1 MPLVPEIFDP
11 AELANL
17 LRRQLGAGELHP
29 VAAGASGDGLFR
41 YERPGQPACYVK
53 VAPWPCPE
61 LLNAK
66 AMYDFLA
73 GKVPVP
79 QVVYCGQM
87 GEVGV
92 LVMTELVGTTLAG
105 LVGHLPDEEL
115 VTYYARALR
124 RLHAVEVVAD
134 LGPSL
139 EERLARAR
147 ERVDMGLVA
156 AAELED
162 EYQGQSPAGLY
173 DQLLGLVP
181 SLEGRVLAHGDYCL
195 DNLVLDGQGQVGYL
209 DLGRGG
215 VADPYLDLALAL
227 RSLRHELGHNWA
239 DLFCHE
245 YGIAQL
251 DPHKVA
257 FYTLLDEFF

>member
-1 MPLVPEIFDP
+1 MPPIPTLIS
-11 AELANL
+11 AL
-17 LRRQLGAGELHP
+17 LHPQLGAGELRP
-29 VAAGASGDGLFR
+29 VAAGASGEGLFR
-41 YERPGQPACYVK
+41 YDRPGQPACYVK

-79 QVVYCGQM
+79 QAVYGGRV

-92 LVMTELVGTTLAG
+92 LVMTELEGTPLAG
-105 LVGHLPDEEL
+105 LVGHLPAEEL
-115 VTYYARALR
+115 VTHYARALR
-124 RLHAVEVVAD
+124 RLHTVEVVAD

-139 EERLARAR
+139 GKRLARAR
-147 ERVDMGLVA
+147 ERVAQGLVV

-181 SLEGRVLAHGDYCL
+181 STAGRVLAHGDYCL
-195 DNLVLDGQGQVGYL
+195 DNLVLDGRGQVGYL

-227 RSLRHELGHNWA
+227 RSLRHELGDNWA
-239 DLFCHE
+239 DLFCRE

-251 DPHKVA
+251 DPQKVA